1 VLARLTR
8 KENDSMYKA
17 PTLKSLNEFINYT
30 YPDINTELVKG
41 EGYFYFTEDM
51 LDVDSIMVPYLRHFT
66 KQRWIEEINSA
77 VEDYMETENERAL
90 WGVRDNKKLVC
101 IKPTYPNVKVLK

>member
-1 VLARLTR
+1 
-8 KENDSMYKA
+8 MKA
-17 PTLKSLNEFINYT
+17 PTLKSLNEFIDYT

-51 LDVDSIMVPYLRHFT
+51 LDVDSIMVPYLKHFT

-77 VEDYMETENERAL
+77 VEDYMEKESEAL
-90 WGVRDNKKLVC
+90 NYRVRDKRNLVW
-101 IKPTYPNVKVLK
+101 IKSAEPILS

>member
-1 VLARLTR
+1 VLDKLTQKGDR
-8 KENDSMYKA
+8 EMKA

-51 LDVDSIMVPYLRHFT
+51 LDVDSIMVPYLKHFT

-77 VEDYMETENERAL
+77 VEDYREKESEAL
-90 WGVRDNKKLVC
+90 IFRDKRNLVW
-101 IKPTYPNVKVLK
+101 IKPTYPIAKVLK

>member
-1 VLARLTR
+1 VLDKLTQKGDR
-8 KENDSMYKA
+8 EMKA

-51 LDVDSIMVPYLRHFT
+51 LDVDSIMVPYLKHFT

-77 VEDYMETENERAL
+77 VEDYREKENERTL
-90 WGVRDNKKLVC
+90 WGVRDNKNLVW
-101 IKPTYPNVKVLK
+101 IKPT